1 MYIKECKVNHLN
13 NPLGYFMPS
22 SVFSWKVE
30 NAKGKRQKEAKVVV
44 KKDDAIIAGTGWGDL
59 DSTSTILD
67 IVLKVNIIRI

>member
-30 NAKGKRQKEAKVVV
+30 DAKGKRQKEAKVVV
-44 KKDDAIIAGTGWGDL
+44 KKDDAIIA
-59 DSTSTILD
+59 DS
-67 IVLKVNIIRI
+67 